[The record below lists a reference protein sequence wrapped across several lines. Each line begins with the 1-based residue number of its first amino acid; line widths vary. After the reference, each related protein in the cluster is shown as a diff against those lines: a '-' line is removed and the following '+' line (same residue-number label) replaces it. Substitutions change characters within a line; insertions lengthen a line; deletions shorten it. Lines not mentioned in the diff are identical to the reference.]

1 MQCNV
6 AKGALLMYT
15 LYLDGSGDPGWCS
28 PYGTSNT
35 TWYVLGG
42 VAINDSMS
50 MPVNMRVSE
59 IIRKY
64 SEIAG
69 TPIKE
74 LKYSALIAGNKDYGY
89 DRLTRLQRRDMANEV
104 FDLILEYELALFAT
118 AIHKNRHYEIYSNP
132 FDPLLL
138 SFRFTVTR
146 YDKFLVENNEKGK
159 IFMDSEAPPM
169 ITNLK
174 ALVKDARNRG
184 IFLSGASGR
193 YDDGPNSKLPSL
205 LNNLDFNNSENSPGI
220 QLADFCSHTVWRK
233 YERTQENRFSQIQD
247 LFHSSAGISRLK
259 QWPY

>member
-1 MQCNV
+1 M
-6 AKGALLMYT
+6 
-15 LYLDGSGDPGWCS
+15 
-28 PYGTSNT
+28 
-35 TWYVLGG
+35 
-42 VAINDSMS
+42 
-50 MPVNMRVSE
+50 
-59 IIRKY
+59 
-64 SEIAG
+64 
-69 TPIKE
+69 
-74 LKYSALIAGNKDYGY
+74 
-89 DRLTRLQRRDMANEV
+89 
-104 FDLILEYELALFAT
+104 
-118 AIHKNRHYEIYSNP
+118 
-132 FDPLLL
+132 
-138 SFRFTVTR
+138 
-146 YDKFLVENNEKGK
+146 VENNEKGK

-247 LFHSSAGISRLK
+247 LFHSRAGISRLK